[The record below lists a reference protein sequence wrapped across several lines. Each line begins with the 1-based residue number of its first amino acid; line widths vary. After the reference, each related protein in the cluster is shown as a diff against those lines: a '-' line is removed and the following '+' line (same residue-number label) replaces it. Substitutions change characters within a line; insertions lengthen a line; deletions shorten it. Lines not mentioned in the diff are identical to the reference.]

1 MVGPRERSPD
11 GRAET
16 ALIRLAEQAGW
27 PVLSEPTSGVCS
39 SLVPFGAEAF
49 LRRQQPPGEPDLIL
63 RVGRSPTSGPTSKFL
78 ARSGAGKTWLIEPSG
93 RLLDGECI
101 DPFVEECSVEAA
113 LEGLSTAPA
122 EPGWL
127 EAWLEAGR
135 LARASFEAGSLD
147 TLWAG
152 TVVRAVWSALSSLDD
167 LHVASSMAIRNL
179 CSFAELG
186 QEGPCVS
193 ANRGLNGIDGTI
205 ACAVG
210 QARCSGRPTT
220 VMLGDLAFLHDQAS
234 LALVGAAKLRIVV
247 LDNGGGAIFEHLP
260 IAGQAEV
267 FRRYFLTP
275 QDADIGAI
283 ARAHGLAVD
292 RIGTVTELESAL
304 EKPGPRVL
312 HVVIDRGQDFAMHQ
326 AYWSSVRGE

>member
-1 MVGPRERSPD
+1 MAVCLGGTSSSRPLEELLRRTPSIAINPS
-11 GRAET
+11 GRHWNPWGSVTWTVNASLSSLV
-16 ALIRLAEQAGW
+16 ARLAEHPPLDKDPGW
-27 PVLSEPTSGVCS
+27 KPSWLESDRRAREVLSAFCS
-39 SLVPFGAEAF
+39 DGLWEGSIAHHLVN
-49 LRRQQPPGEPDLIL
+49 
-63 RVGRSPTSGPTSKFL
+63 
-78 ARSGAGKTWLIEPSG
+78 
-93 RLLDGECI
+93 
-101 DPFVEECSVEAA
+101 A
-113 LEGLSTAPA
+113 LP
-122 EPGWL
+122 
-127 EAWLEAGR
+127 
-135 LARASFEAGSLD
+135 
-147 TLWAG
+147 AG
-152 TVVRAVWSALSSLDD
+152 TLFRI
-167 LHVASSMAIRNL
+167 ASSMPIRDVD
-179 CSFAELG
+179 SFSVDSGRTLR
-186 QEGPCVS
+186 VS
-193 ANRGLNGIDGTI
+193 SNRGVNGIDGTI